1 MNLKSR
7 IPVEPLDEDR
17 LTQIERRIVAGAGDR
32 LAAPSRAPRRAFAW
46 ASMALAMAGALA
58 LGWRLHRPPAVHVP
72 EPAPQTLALHTT
84 AEHSTLELG
93 DATLASDPDSALD
106 VTRTAQRVVIEMKRG
121 RIEMAVAHRPDRVLV
136 VRAGDT
142 EIEDV
147 GTKFSVAYDGANHV
161 DVRVTEG
168 QVKVT
173 RQQRS
178 LLVAAGYAWTTE
190 RGLVAIAD
198 LEATTVAVAT
208 PAPAP
213 APPAPP
219 VVAPAPAPVHHAVA
233 RPEPVRDPVPVTP
246 HVVVPADPYVDL
258 KVAIRKQPIE
268 LDPRVDGQN
277 DAAAQIAQLKPV
289 AYSPQKY
296 GDEASLALYKMA
308 VLLHKPL
315 HQDAEALRTIDMYL
329 RRFHGTKEQAA
340 VLWLRVRIT
349 CSHQIDDE
357 CRHAAYTYQHE
368 VPDGPAADVAI
379 RIINAQ

>member
-1 MNLKSR
+1 MLKSR
-7 IPVEPLDEDR
+7 IPVEPLTEDR
-17 LTQIERRIVAGAGDR
+17 LVQIERRIVAGAADR
-32 LAAPSRAPRRAFAW
+32 LAAPSRAPRRASAW
-46 ASMALAMAGALA
+46 AGMALAMAGALA
-58 LGWRLHRPPAVHVP
+58 IGWKLHRAPEVILP

-93 DATLASDPDSALD
+93 DATLASDPGSSLD
-106 VTRTAQRVVIEMKRG
+106 VTRTAQRVVIQMTRG
-121 RIEMAVAHRPDRVLV
+121 RIEMAVVHRPERVLV
-136 VRAGDT
+136 VRAGET

-147 GTKFSVAYDGANHV
+147 GTKFSVAYDGASHL

-198 LEATTVAVAT
+198 LEAPIVASVT
-208 PAPAP
+208 PAP
-213 APPAPP
+213 APPAPKP
-219 VVAPAPAPVHHAVA
+219 VAAPPVHHVVVHA
-233 RPEPVRDPVPVTP
+233 EPPHESPPATS
-246 HVVVPADPYVDL
+246 HVVPSDPYVDL

-268 LDPRVDGQN
+268 LDPRIDGQN
-277 DAAAQIAQLKPV
+277 DAAQQIAQLKPV

-296 GDEASLALYKMA
+296 GDEASRALYKMA
-308 VLLHKPL
+308 VLLYKPL

-329 RRFHGTKEQAA
+329 RRFHGTKELAA

-349 CSHQIDDE
+349 CGHTIDDE

-368 VPDGPAADVAI
+368 VPSGPAADVAI